1 MKHIIIGDIH
11 GRDCWRE
18 VNVKNYDKV
27 IFLGDFVDSFTLP
40 DLIIY
45 QNLKDIITLKK
56 KYPNKIVLLLGNH
69 DIHYLYFPRYQCVGF
84 RPSMQRQLTNLF
96 YENRHLFKIAY
107 QKENHIFTHAGITN
121 SWYNEFLKL
130 PILAEIE
137 DEKDTLADLINKVDQ
152 TPQRYI
158 LHTAGYFRGGQGNGG
173 VTWADIKETQIDM
186 LKGYHQI
193 IGHSTVEK
201 VKSIRYTDYSITYID
216 VLDHFTYFHEMDF

>member
-27 IFLGDFVDSFTLP
+27 IFLGDYVDSFTLA
-40 DLIIY
+40 DSVIY
-45 QNLKDIITLKK
+45 QNLKDILALKK
-56 KYPNKIVLLLGNH
+56 KYPNKIILLLGNH
-69 DIHYLYFPRYQCVGF
+69 DIHYLYFPRYQCIGF
-84 RPSMQRQLTNLF
+84 RPSMQRQLTGLF
-96 YENRHLFKIAY
+96 FENKHLFKIAY
-107 QKENHIFTHAGITN
+107 QKENYILSHAGITN

-130 PILAEIE
+130 TTLSDIK

-158 LHTAGYFRGGQGNGG
+158 LHTAGFFRGGQGNGG

-186 LKGYHQI
+186 LKGYHQVV
-193 IGHSTVEK
+193 GHSKVEK
-201 VKSIRYTDYSITYID
+201 IESIRYTDRSITYVD
-216 VLDHFTYFHEMDF
+216 VLDHSTSFYEIDF